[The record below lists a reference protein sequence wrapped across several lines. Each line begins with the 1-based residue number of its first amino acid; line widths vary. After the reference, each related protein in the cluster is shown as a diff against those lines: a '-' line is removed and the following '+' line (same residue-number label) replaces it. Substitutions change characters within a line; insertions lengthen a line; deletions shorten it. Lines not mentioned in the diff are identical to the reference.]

1 MPKAA
6 HEKDLV
12 GQQMV
17 DYEDRVDVARLKRD
31 RLARLQGEITRLDL
45 GGILMFDPVNV
56 RYATGSRSA
65 GAYNMRRFQRS
76 ALVPREGAPVLFGDM
91 SGAADTDELRIRP
104 GQGWDFFPLGV
115 YMNEAV
121 ELWAAGLKD
130 VLNELGLAS
139 ERIGLD
145 KLDTTGFETAKRHD
159 IRFAD
164 GWEAIEK
171 ARSIKTPD
179 ELTLMRQAAA
189 VADIAIEN
197 TRQAIKP
204 GVTEDELWSIL
215 AGTNLKYGGEHT
227 DGKLLAAGGNMNPW
241 FKDSSGRLVR
251 PGELVGFDIDMAGP
265 MGYFLCVS
273 RTYLC
278 GDGNPTSA
286 QMDVYKTGY
295 EFIQQSMDL
304 FRPGNSYQEI
314 AEKAYQFPEKY
325 KAQRYPV
332 MSHGAGM
339 SDEWPAIAYPDK
351 SPHGFGHEP
360 GVLEENM
367 VMTLECYVGEVGAVE
382 AAKLGEQMIITAN
395 GPEIISTAAYDW
407 RFV

>member
-6 HEKDLV
+6 HQKDLV

-31 RLARLQGEITRLDL
+31 RLARLQGEIARLEL

-145 KLDTTGFETAKRHD
+145 KLDTTGFETAKRHG

-179 ELTLMRQAAA
+179 ELTLMRQAAGL
-189 VADIAIEN
+189 
-197 TRQAIKP
+197 Q
-204 GVTEDELWSIL
+204 
-215 AGTNLKYGGEHT
+215 Y
-227 DGKLLAAGGNMNPW
+227 LLH
-241 FKDSSGRLVR
+241 F
-251 PGELVGFDIDMAGP
+251 
-265 MGYFLCVS
+265 
-273 RTYLC
+273 
-278 GDGNPTSA
+278 
-286 QMDVYKTGY
+286 
-295 EFIQQSMDL
+295 
-304 FRPGNSYQEI
+304 
-314 AEKAYQFPEKY
+314 
-325 KAQRYPV
+325 
-332 MSHGAGM
+332 
-339 SDEWPAIAYPDK
+339 
-351 SPHGFGHEP
+351 
-360 GVLEENM
+360 
-367 VMTLECYVGEVGAVE
+367 
-382 AAKLGEQMIITAN
+382 
-395 GPEIISTAAYDW
+395 
-407 RFV
+407 